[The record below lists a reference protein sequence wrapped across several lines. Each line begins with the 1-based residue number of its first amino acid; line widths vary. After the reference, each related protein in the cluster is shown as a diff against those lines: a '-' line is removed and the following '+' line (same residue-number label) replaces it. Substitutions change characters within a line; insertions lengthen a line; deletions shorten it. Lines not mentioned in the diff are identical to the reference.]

1 MGFLEMGPVVRVS
14 LCFATK
20 FWQDE
25 PEMADVSFLFTDD
38 PEFPTWWTSNPLP
51 YPILTGWAAGPNASV
66 HTGRSQDAII
76 QSAVGALA
84 RILELDEGK
93 LRQQLTGAY
102 AHDWQQD
109 PFSRGAYS
117 YASVGGIDAARAL
130 AAPVAETLY
139 FAGEAANF
147 DGYNGTVHG
156 AMASGDRAA
165 RELLQSTGARPL
177 AQLKRQ
183 LPESPY
189 GAPGRPSG

>member
-38 PEFPTWWTSNPLP
+38 PEFPTWWTSNPLQ
-51 YPILTGWAAGPNASV
+51 YPILTGWVAGSNASV

-76 QSAVGALA
+76 QSAVRTLA
-84 RILELDEGK
+84 RILEFDEGK
-93 LRQQLTGAY
+93 LRQKLMGTY
-102 AHDWQQD
+102 AHDWLQD

-156 AMASGDRAA
+156 AIASGDRAA
-165 RELLQSTGARPL
+165 RELLQSMGTRPL
-177 AQLKRQ
+177 RTA
-183 LPESPY
+183 
-189 GAPGRPSG
+189 